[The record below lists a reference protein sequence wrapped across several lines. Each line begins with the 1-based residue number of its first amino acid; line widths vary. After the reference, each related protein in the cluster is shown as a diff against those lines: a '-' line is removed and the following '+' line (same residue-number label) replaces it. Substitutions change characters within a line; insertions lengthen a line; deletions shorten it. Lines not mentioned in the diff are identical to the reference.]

1 MPLNIIQTEIPGVII
16 FEPKIFGD
24 QRGYFLETFRTS
36 WLKDSGINTSFVQ
49 DNISRS
55 KRGSLRGLHFQL
67 INPQAKLVMVT
78 KGEVLD
84 VAVDVRINS
93 TTFGKHVT
101 CHLSE
106 ENRRV
111 MYIPEGFAHGFQVIS
126 EMADFMYKCSNY
138 YDPNSERGISALDS
152 DLNIQWHALDHI
164 MSERDQKLPLLAN
177 MSIED
182 LPTYKF

>member
-1 MPLNIIQTEIPGVII
+1 MNIIRTEIPGVMI

-55 KRGSLRGLHFQL
+55 KRGSLRGLHYQL
-67 INPQAKLVMVT
+67 TNPQAKLVMVT
-78 KGEVLD
+78 KGEGLD
-84 VAVDVRINS
+84 VAVHVRINS
-93 TTFGKHVT
+93 TTFGNHVT
-101 CHLSE
+101 CHLTE

-138 YDPNSERGISALDS
+138 YDSNSERGIFALDP
-152 DLNIQWHALDHI
+152 DLNIQWHDIDQI
-164 MSERDQKLPLLAN
+164 MSDRDQKLPNLVN
-177 MSIED
+177 MSIKD
-182 LPTYKF
+182 LPTL